1 MYAELVKS
9 LTSNRLFIWS
19 MATYDLKTLNKGS
32 ILGLAWVMINPIIRV
47 SIYVIIVSF
56 IFGQRLGPDS
66 GPFDYGIYV
75 LSGMI
80 PWQILTK
87 ALEDSPS
94 ILRNRQEFIK
104 QVVFPVE
111 TLPLTSIIVGSFGSL
126 VSLMLLLALALFEG
140 SLSVSILL
148 LPIPFLLLVLFI
160 LGVSWLFSVVG
171 VLFKDLREMVGVL
184 LSLMVYASPVI
195 ASEEMVGAT
204 IWKFI
209 LMNPLSHIVI
219 CFRDVFYGDFNPTSW
234 IIFSFITLISLL
246 IGGFVIARAKIVI
259 NEYI

>member
-9 LTSNRLFIWS
+9 LTSNRMFIWS
-19 MATYDLKTLNKGS
+19 MAAYDLKTLNKGS

-56 IFGQRLGPDS
+56 IFGQRLGPNS

-87 ALEDSPS
+87 ALEEAPS
-94 ILRNRQEFIK
+94 ILRNRQDFVK

-126 VSLMLLLALALFEG
+126 VSLILLLALALFDG
-140 SLSVSILL
+140 TLSASILL
-148 LPIPFLLLVLFI
+148 FPIPFILLVFFI

-171 VLFKDLREMVGVL
+171 VLFKDLREIVSVL

-195 ASEEMVGAT
+195 ASEIMVGAT
-204 IWKFI
+204 IWKII
-209 LMNPLSHIVI
+209 LMNPLSHVVI
-219 CFRDVFYGDFNPTSW
+219 CFRDVFYGDFHLTSW
-234 IIFSFITLISLL
+234 IVFSSITLISLL